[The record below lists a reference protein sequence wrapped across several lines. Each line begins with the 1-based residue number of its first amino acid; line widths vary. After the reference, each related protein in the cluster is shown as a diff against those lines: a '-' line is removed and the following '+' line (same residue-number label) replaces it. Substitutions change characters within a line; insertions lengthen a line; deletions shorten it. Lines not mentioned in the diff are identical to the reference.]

1 MKKLY
6 FVIIVLLN
14 SSFINSQVISW
25 SPEFPSIHDTITITY
40 NSSLGNGALVNTN
53 TIYAHTGV
61 INKYSSNM
69 SDWKNTPVEW
79 HEGPDSIIQLT
90 SLGGSLHQIKFHIK
104 SYYGIL
110 NTDKTSYINFV
121 FRNDNGNVSGTNTDG
136 SEFFIPIFDDSEI
149 IRFTKPLEF
158 PLIRNLGD
166 NINIE
171 IKSKQNGMINLFR
184 NGSLISQN
192 YGDSLVFNFS
202 TQSLGKQN

>member
-1 MKKLY
+1 MK
-6 FVIIVLLN
+6 F
-14 SSFINSQVISW
+14 
-25 SPEFPSIHDTITITY
+25 
-40 NSSLGNGALVNTN
+40 
-53 TIYAHTGV
+53 
-61 INKYSSNM
+61 
-69 SDWKNTPVEW
+69 
-79 HEGPDSIIQLT
+79 
-90 SLGGSLHQIKFHIK
+90 LHQIKFHIK

-171 IKSKQNGMINLFR
+171 IKSKQNG
-184 NGSLISQN
+184 ISF
-192 YGDSLVFNFS
+192 FNFI
-202 TQSLGKQN
+202 

>member
-1 MKKLY
+1 
-6 FVIIVLLN
+6 
-14 SSFINSQVISW
+14 
-25 SPEFPSIHDTITITY
+25 
-40 NSSLGNGALVNTN
+40 
-53 TIYAHTGV
+53 
-61 INKYSSNM
+61 M

-166 NINIE
+166 NI
-171 IKSKQNGMINLFR
+171 
-184 NGSLISQN
+184 
-192 YGDSLVFNFS
+192 
-202 TQSLGKQN
+202 